1 MYKGV
6 NTGDKGQLSFNKVR
20 NIVSK
25 CLAFIKAVDL
35 SDKSRKEIGALG
47 ERIAAEYVVRH
58 GMKIVDRNYT
68 KKTGEI
74 DLIAQEWNTLHFIE
88 VKTVLVNMFY
98 DEYAGQDDYDPSVN
112 LHEAKVRKVARTGEW
127 YVMDK
132 KWEGEW
138 QVDGCL
144 VWIRRRDGAARV
156 QYLPQIV

>member
-6 NTGDKGQLSFNKVR
+6 NTGDKGQLGFNKVR

-47 ERIAAEYVVRH
+47 ERIAADYVARH

-74 DLIAQEWNTLHFIE
+74 DLIAQEGETLHFIE

-98 DEYAGQDDYDPSVN
+98 DEYAGRDDYDPSVN
-112 LHEAKVRKVARTGEW
+112 LHGAKVRKVARTGEW
-127 YVMDK
+127 YVMEK

-144 VWIRRRDGAARV
+144 VWLRRRDGAARV